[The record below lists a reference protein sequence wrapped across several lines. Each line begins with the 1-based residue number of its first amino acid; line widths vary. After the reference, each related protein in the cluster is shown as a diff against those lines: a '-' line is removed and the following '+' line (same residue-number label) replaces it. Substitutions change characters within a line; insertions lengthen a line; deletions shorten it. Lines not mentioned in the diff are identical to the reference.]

1 MLNLINNEKDVLLFD
16 CLLLAYKRVVALVVV
31 VLERLGFVLLDHLL
45 FLKQQFLRILYLF
58 NQNNP

>member
-16 CLLLAYKRVVALVVV
+16 CLLLAYKTVVVLVVV

-45 FLKQQFLRILYLF
+45 FLKQRFIRILYLF
-58 NQNNP
+58 NENNP